1 MECEGEEEL
10 SNSDNMVW
18 PQLVTIEGNYHCH
31 DSESS
36 PSQSGG
42 ITSSDEEEAGNDW
55 DYRIANDSE
64 SSPSHS
70 EEEEEEHEEAGN
82 DWDYRIA
89 NDIHV
94 RSSGVLPQLT
104 PSMIKYNCVKCGY
117 VIGPFYQGQ
126 NEETKVGTCPESECP
141 ECQSQGEVYSTGSF
155 AYLILSFSGPFEIFQ
170 EKTLYKTYEGEE
182 ELSSLPPDIVY
193 FYKPEGAGLWNFNCY
208 VKLKKINS
216 SELKSTLGKD

>member
-1 MECEGEEEL
+1 MKRKVEVECEGEEEL

-31 DSESS
+31 DSESR
-36 PSQSGG
+36 PSHSGG

-55 DYRIANDSE
+55 DYRIV
-64 SSPSHS
+64 
-70 EEEEEEHEEAGN
+70 
-82 DWDYRIA
+82 

-141 ECQSQGEVYSTGSF
+141 ECQSQCEVSSTGSF

-208 VKLKKINS
+208 VKLRKINS
-216 SELKSTLGKD
+216 FELKSTLGKD

>member
-1 MECEGEEEL
+1 MKE
-10 SNSDNMVW
+10 DNMVG
-18 PQLVTIEGNYHCH
+18 PQLVRIEGNYHYH

-36 PSQSGG
+36 PSHSGG
-42 ITSSDEEEAGNDW
+42 ITSSDE
-55 DYRIANDSE
+55 
-64 SSPSHS
+64 
-70 EEEEEEHEEAGN
+70 EEAGN

-141 ECQSQGEVYSTGSF
+141 ECQSQGEVSSTGSF

-208 VKLKKINS
+208 VKLRKINS

>member
-1 MECEGEEEL
+1 MKRKVEVECEGEEEL

-31 DSESS
+31 DSESR
-36 PSQSGG
+36 PSHSGG

-55 DYRIANDSE
+55 DYRIV
-64 SSPSHS
+64 
-70 EEEEEEHEEAGN
+70 
-82 DWDYRIA
+82 

-208 VKLKKINS
+208 VKLRKINS
-216 SELKSTLGKD
+216 FELKSTLGKD